1 MDKRPDVSD
10 VRDVKKGGNPMNV
23 YGIEVNIKNI
33 PKLDPG
39 FIPMSAFTRAFEKSA
54 AGGKEIVIAVERN
67 QGQVAVRRC
76 RIHGTPDKADADRVY
91 VDRTVKMLLWAYGGW
106 KVMICGD
113 EALGQTIIDAYK
125 PGGSREFDAEFMGRV
140 YECDFVVESLPL
152 SAAPE
157 EKSMTAPVGRHL
169 DGCRIGF
176 DAGGSDRKVSAVVDG
191 VPG

>member
-1 MDKRPDVSD
+1 
-10 VRDVKKGGNPMNV
+10 MNV

-39 FIPMSAFTRAFEKSA
+39 CIPMSAFTRAFEKSA

-76 RIHGTPDKADADRVY
+76 RVHGTPEMAQADRVY

-113 EALGQTIIDAYK
+113 DALGKNIAEAYQ

-140 YECDFVVESLPL
+140 YERGFEVESLPL
-152 SAAPE
+152 DAAPE
-157 EKSMTAPVGRHL
+157 ENP
-169 DGCRIGF
+169 
-176 DAGGSDRKVSAVVDG
+176 
-191 VPG
+191 